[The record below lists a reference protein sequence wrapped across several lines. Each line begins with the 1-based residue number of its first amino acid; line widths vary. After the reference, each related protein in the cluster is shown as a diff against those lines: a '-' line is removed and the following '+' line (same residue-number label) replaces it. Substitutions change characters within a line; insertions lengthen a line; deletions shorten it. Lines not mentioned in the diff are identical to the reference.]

1 MMFIKVENKMKRN
14 LIVLSL
20 LILYNGLMFAQN
32 AKYVFYF
39 IGDGMG
45 VNQVQGTEYYQAE
58 LKDIIGI
65 SPLCFT
71 QFPVSTIATTFSATH
86 RVTDSAAA
94 GTALAT
100 GYKTRNGAIGVLEDL
115 KTPVSSIGV
124 WAKNKGCKVGIAT
137 SVSIDHATPAAFYA
151 HVSGRDSYYNIGK
164 YLYEAGFDFYGGSD
178 FLEPVSKKD
187 KSSLSLY
194 DMAEEKGYVI
204 ARGYEEYKN
213 KCDKAD
219 KMILFQNENVT
230 SRSSLLYSID
240 RKDESTLTL
249 EKITSSA
256 IDFLYTDNPEGF
268 FLMVE
273 GGKIDWACH
282 SNDAATVFHEIQDFN
297 SAIKKAYDFYLQH
310 PDETL
315 IVVTADH
322 ETGGIA
328 LSTGKNEMKL
338 SVLSNQ
344 KVSENGFTKI
354 IRALQKKYDNQIPW
368 EAVKNV
374 LKENFGFWDKIELT
388 TQQEARLKKVYD
400 ASLGT
405 GRMKM
410 EKSEYSNDAAISAE
424 AKRIINEIAM
434 VGWTSGDHS
443 AGYVPV
449 FAIGVGSERFS
460 GRLDNTDIPVRI
472 AESAGYVIN
481 K

>member
-1 MMFIKVENKMKRN
+1 MKRSF
-14 LIVLSL
+14 IAISL
-20 LILYNGLMFAQN
+20 LVLCSGLMLAQN

-45 VNQVQGTEYYQAE
+45 VNQVQGTEYYQAALE
-58 LKDIIGI
+58 DEICI

-71 QFPVSTIATTFSATH
+71 QFPVSTTATTYSATH

-100 GYKTRNGAIGVLEDL
+100 GCKTKNGAVGVLKDL
-115 KTPVSSIGV
+115 KTPVNSVGV
-124 WAKNKGCKVGIAT
+124 WAKNKGYKVGIAT
-137 SVSIDHATPAAFYA
+137 SVSVDHATPASFYA
-151 HVSGRDSYYNIGK
+151 HVSGRGSYYDIGK
-164 YLYEAGFDFYGGSD
+164 YLYEAGFDFYAGSD
-178 FLEPVSKKD
+178 FLEPVNKKD
-187 KSSLSLY
+187 KSSLCLY
-194 DMAEEKGYVI
+194 DMAEKNGYVI
-204 ARGYEEYKN
+204 ARGYEEYQH

-219 KMILFQNENVT
+219 KMILLQYADIS
-230 SRSSLLYSID
+230 SRSSLPYSID
-240 RKDESTLTL
+240 RTEEATLTL

-256 IDFLYTDNPEGF
+256 IDFLYEDNSKGF

-282 SNDAATVFHEIQDFN
+282 SNDAATVFHEIQDFDN
-297 SAIKKAYDFYLQH
+297 AIKKAYDFYLQH

-328 LSTGKNEMKL
+328 LSTGKNELNLK
-338 SVLSNQ
+338 VLSNQ
-344 KVSENGFTKI
+344 KVSESGFTRI

-368 EAVKNV
+368 DVVKTE
-374 LKENFGFWDKIELT
+374 LKKNFGFWDKIELT

-405 GRMKM
+405 GKMKM

-424 AKRIINEIAM
+424 AKRIINEIAR
-434 VGWTSGDHS
+434 VGWASGDHS
-443 AGYVPV
+443 SGYVPV
-449 FAIGVGSERFS
+449 FAIGAGAEKFS

-472 AESAGYVIN
+472 AESAGFLID